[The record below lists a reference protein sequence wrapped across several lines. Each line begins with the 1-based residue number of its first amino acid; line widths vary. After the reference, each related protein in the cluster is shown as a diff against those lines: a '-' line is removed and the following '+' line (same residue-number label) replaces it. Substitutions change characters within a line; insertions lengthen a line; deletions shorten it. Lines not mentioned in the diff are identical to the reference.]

1 MPSHAA
7 FLKNGKQKQKT
18 DENKNEEPERW
29 WDINNNKTNN
39 QCHPNEQAHHARY
52 KNNKVQPYHWEVTK
66 KNQVT
71 SILIN
76 GDGVNN
82 HLIAELVHE
91 IQQVTLAIEHLQK
104 YLDQLLTQNYIH
116 LKT

>member
-1 MPSHAA
+1 M
-7 FLKNGKQKQKT
+7 
-18 DENKNEEPERW
+18 ENKNRKQMKTGMKNLRDDEIQTET
-29 WDINNNKTNN
+29 INNKTNN
-39 QCHPNEQAHHARY
+39 QCHPNEQAHHERY

-66 KNQVT
+66 KFQVT

-76 GDGVNN
+76 GGWVNN

-104 YLDQLLTQNYIH
+104 CLDKLLTQS
-116 LKT
+116 